1 MPGYRRAYRTA
12 KRLYPLAIAAYHRWD
27 NLSDA
32 EKERYKEQAKRI
44 ANQAATYA
52 KDAASKTPLQKKQAR
67 GGAARDRRRRRP

>member
-1 MPGYRRAYRTA
+1 MPGYRRAYNTA

-27 NLSDA
+27 SLTDA

-52 KDAASKTPLQKKQAR
+52 KDAASRTPLQKKQKR
-67 GGAARDRRRRRP
+67 GGASRAPRRRRP